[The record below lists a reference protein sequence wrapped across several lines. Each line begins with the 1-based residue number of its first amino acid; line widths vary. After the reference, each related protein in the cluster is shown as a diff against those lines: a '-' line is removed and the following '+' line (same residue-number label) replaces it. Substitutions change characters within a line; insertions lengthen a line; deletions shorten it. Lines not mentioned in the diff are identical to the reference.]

1 MNLLHDQAFGAKM
14 PTYAT
19 VLQLDRKMRAFP
31 VTPILQVAGFGST
44 ESRPGGYPES
54 IMLTLQRHIVLAIR
68 ETSEYSYVPK
78 ICDLYRYRPFV
89 PPPKFL
95 CAGNK

>member
-1 MNLLHDQAFGAKM
+1 MNLLHDQAFGART

-31 VTPILQVAGFGST
+31 VPPVLQVPGFGSS
-44 ESRPGGYPES
+44 EPRPGGFPDS

-68 ETSEYSYVPK
+68 ETSELQFCCLGLAFDDPS
-78 ICDLYRYRPFV
+78 
-89 PPPKFL
+89 
-95 CAGNK
+95 